1 MAERL
6 KDGEDLRLEAMFQSA
21 PIADDGFS
29 NRVVSRIRRQIW
41 VQRLS
46 LPIAFVVGAA
56 FAARPLAQLVE
67 TVSGLL
73 KFIPQTVAGNVG
85 TLPVAG
91 LPQLPVLV
99 LGSALLV
106 AALLFGRL
114 AQK

>member
-6 KDGEDLRLEAMFQSA
+6 KDREDLRLEAMFQSA

-41 VQRLS
+41 VRRLT
-46 LPIAFVVGAA
+46 LPTAFVIGAA
-56 FAARPLAQLVE
+56 FAVRPLAQLVE

-73 KFIPQTVAGNVG
+73 KFIPQTVAGNIG
-85 TLPVAG
+85 TLPVTG

-106 AALLFGRL
+106 AALLFGKL